1 MAISKDL
8 GRQHKPVVGAP
19 AARGGAFSL
28 GDISM
33 LAIVHRIFELYPDRL
48 ERDAFPRINDWWD
61 CAMKR
66 PAAEY
71 RLLGAAPT
79 RRRRGLQ
86 PSRSRKIED
95 YRDVMR
101 RRADGYAAST
111 VASMASAANASRK
124 ALVHGPIIQGR

>member
-8 GRQHKPVVGAP
+8 GRQHKPVVCAP
-19 AARGGAFSL
+19 AARGGAFDNVLFVFGRMEKELAERGPWLAGTTFSL

-86 PSRSRKIED
+86 PSRSRKLRTIG
-95 YRDVMR
+95 M
-101 RRADGYAAST
+101 
-111 VASMASAANASRK
+111 
-124 ALVHGPIIQGR
+124 